1 MSEEQHMAMPR
12 LYGSPAYS
20 RPPRVVEAIVRPFDP
35 DELPLEAER
44 AGGDAG
50 PAMELSGG
58 TWMPHSTPPAKPRRA
73 RRSRATKDAAKLA
86 ANAAPMEAP
95 VAVAAAL
102 PAASKPADKGRIR
115 LEGRPFSLRG
125 IGRIFGGDR
134 K

>member
-50 PAMELSGG
+50 PAIELSGG
-58 TWMPHSTPPAKPRRA
+58 TWMPQSAPPAKPRKA
-73 RRSRATKDAAKLA
+73 RRSRATKEATK
-86 ANAAPMEAP
+86 EAP
-95 VAVAAAL
+95 VAVAAVL
-102 PAASKPADKGRIR
+102 PAPSKPADKGRVR